1 MAICTH
7 VCKAPDSSDI
17 EDECWINKEE
27 FTHCKDCKSCDDGHG
42 VTTEYSEEELIFAEN
57 KKSMETYLGSTRR
70 EQLQTKAAKL
80 SFKMNVSTNDQ
91 TLIRKL
97 ILDSMKINFEQEFQD
112 DFISVQITSLN
123 FLETPPSIKTG
134 NEPQAAAY
142 SAIDNSTI
150 VNSTTGNTT
159 TAFST
164 IKPTGLAS
172 TGNSTGFI
180 YVKVQANLAQNAS
193 LTNETMSRVQDGA
206 SAKLEKT
213 HLFHEIMSAF
223 MLVPLKSEHTKYI
236 IVQATIYLI
245 AFLIA
250 GFSINFR
257 WKKFN
262 EKKDVPKQSRAGFQI
277 EF

>member
-17 EDECWINKEE
+17 EDKCWIKKEE

-42 VTTEYSEEELIFAEN
+42 VTAEYSEEELIFAEN

-142 SAIDNSTI
+142 SAINNSTI
-150 VNSTTGNTT
+150 VNPTTGNTT
-159 TAFST
+159 TGYST

-172 TGNSTGFI
+172 TGYSTGSI
-180 YVKVQANLAQNAS
+180 YVKVQANLAQNAN

-206 SAKLEKT
+206 SAKLEKSN
-213 HLFHEIMSAF
+213 LFHDIMSAF
-223 MLVPLKSEHTKYI
+223 MLVPLKSENTK
-236 IVQATIYLI
+236 
-245 AFLIA
+245 
-250 GFSINFR
+250 
-257 WKKFN
+257 
-262 EKKDVPKQSRAGFQI
+262 
-277 EF
+277 